1 MDEAWRLHSLC
12 VCVPIFGLVL
22 VELLGYY
29 TEYKDN
35 KYISLQMIVII
46 GAKIYFTHL
55 NYCDIEHK
63 SE

>member
-35 KYISLQMIVII
+35 KYISPSDDSDYWSKNILYTSQLLR
-46 GAKIYFTHL
+46 H
-55 NYCDIEHK
+55 
-63 SE
+63 